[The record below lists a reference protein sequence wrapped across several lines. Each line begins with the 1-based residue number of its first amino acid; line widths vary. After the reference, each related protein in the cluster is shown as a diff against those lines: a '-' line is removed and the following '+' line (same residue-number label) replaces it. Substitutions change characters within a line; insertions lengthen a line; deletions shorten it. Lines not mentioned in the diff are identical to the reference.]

1 MIPGMFADLR
11 CLEIGPMVSGGHPQN
26 QLTQTQMLQQS
37 QAEAAALLRAKMRSR
52 KPTDKTM
59 PEGIEDCVI
68 GDGVQKY
75 RELRDVERRLDATMM
90 RKRLDI
96 QDSVNRHVKVSY

>member
-1 MIPGMFADLR
+1 
-11 CLEIGPMVSGGHPQN
+11 MVGHPQN
-26 QLTQTQMLQQS
+26 QMS
-37 QAEAAALLRAKMRSR
+37 QAQILANNQAVESATSRAKMRAK

-59 PEGIEDCVI
+59 PEGVEDCIV

-75 RELRDVERRLDATMM
+75 RELRDVERRLDAVMM

-96 QDSVNRHVKVSY
+96 QDSVNRHVKVCFGRGV